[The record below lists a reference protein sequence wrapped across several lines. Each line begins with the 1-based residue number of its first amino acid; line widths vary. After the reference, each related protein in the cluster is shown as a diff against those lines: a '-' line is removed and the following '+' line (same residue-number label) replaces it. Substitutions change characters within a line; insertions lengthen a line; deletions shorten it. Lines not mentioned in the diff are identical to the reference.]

1 MGKMGSPL
9 AMSTEFAALS
19 VSLDWLPKGIGSGFK
34 GGAPERSDAA
44 KVNIGHD
51 SDRRAADRSRYDG
64 RDLLR
69 LHHFGL
75 SDPEVDAHRFVELG
89 FPDLDP
95 VVISIEAKLRR
106 AGKGKRL
113 VIENGVEA
121 EVNVELIKEASR
133 SETSSSQDR
142 TTASR

>member
-1 MGKMGSPL
+1 MGKLGSPL

-69 LHHFGL
+69 LQ
-75 SDPEVDAHRFVELG
+75 
-89 FPDLDP
+89 
-95 VVISIEAKLRR
+95 LRR

-113 VIENGVEA
+113 DEIGTAWIGTRLIRFFSRIFATSEREVSSLA
-121 EVNVELIKEASR
+121 EMTLSDI
-133 SETSSSQDR
+133 SSAPRRPCDF
-142 TTASR
+142 A